1 LRVRRD
7 VPSLRKARV
16 VREIERSLR
25 EIRERGRARVVHYS
39 VQTNHLHLIVEA
51 TSRVDLSCGM
61 KAIAARVARAV
72 NRAFGRRGPVLGD
85 RFHARVLRTP
95 REVRHAI
102 AYVLLNARR
111 HAAKLGRRVDAIGRI
126 DPASSGRWFDGWRQR
141 DRADRVDRAG
151 AADQPAVALPRSW
164 LLSVGWRRSG
174 LIDPA
179 EVPGGSGDIEAAM
192 KHHDLG

>member
-1 LRVRRD
+1 
-7 VPSLRKARV
+7 
-16 VREIERSLR
+16 
-25 EIRERGRARVVHYS
+25 
-39 VQTNHLHLIVEA
+39 
-51 TSRVDLSCGM
+51 M